1 MSSLAV
7 NFLGIPM
14 ASPLIGA
21 SGTVGFGL
29 ELAKFIDMKKVG
41 AISGKGLAPTPW
53 NGNNGTRIAETT
65 SGMLNC
71 IGLENPGAPYFLEH
85 YLPEVK
91 KLGCPYIAN
100 MVGKSVEE

>member
-29 ELAKFIDMKKVG
+29 ELAKFIDMKKIG
-41 AISGKGLAPTPW
+41 AISGKGLAKKSSVCRH
-53 NGNNGTRIAETT
+53 GNCQQWGFQ
-65 SGMLNC
+65 SD
-71 IGLENPGAPYFLEH
+71 
-85 YLPEVK
+85 
-91 KLGCPYIAN
+91 
-100 MVGKSVEE
+100 

>member
-29 ELAKFIDMKKVG
+29 ELAKFIDMKEIG
-41 AISGKGLAPTPW
+41 AISGKGLAPTH
-53 NGNNGTRIAETT
+53 
-65 SGMLNC
+65 
-71 IGLENPGAPYFLEH
+71 GLAITVPASRKP
-85 YLPEVK
+85 PPA
-91 KLGCPYIAN
+91 C
-100 MVGKSVEE
+100 

>member
-29 ELAKFIDMKKVG
+29 ELAKFIDMKEIG

-53 NGNNGTRIAETT
+53 SGNNGTQ
-65 SGMLNC
+65 
-71 IGLENPGAPYFLEH
+71 IGRASCRER
-85 YLPEVK
+85 V
-91 KLGCPYIAN
+91 
-100 MVGKSVEE
+100 

>member
-29 ELAKFIDMKKVG
+29 ELAKFIDMKE
-41 AISGKGLAPTPW
+41 I
-53 NGNNGTRIAETT
+53 E
-65 SGMLNC
+65 
-71 IGLENPGAPYFLEH
+71 IGRAH
-85 YLPEVK
+85 V
-91 KLGCPYIAN
+91 
-100 MVGKSVEE
+100 

>member
-29 ELAKFIDMKKVG
+29 ELAKFIDMKVPFP
-41 AISGKGLAPTPW
+41 ARVLHRRHGLAITVPASQKPPP
-53 NGNNGTRIAETT
+53 A
-65 SGMLNC
+65 C
-71 IGLENPGAPYFLEH
+71 
-85 YLPEVK
+85 
-91 KLGCPYIAN
+91 
-100 MVGKSVEE
+100 